1 MMISLY
7 KAKILKM
14 WSGTGLMIVQL
25 LFLQAMNS
33 IRILDDVYDTT
44 VDDAIVK
51 HYTCFTQEGLL

>member
-1 MMISLY
+1 
-7 KAKILKM
+7 
-14 WSGTGLMIVQL
+14 MIVQ

-51 HYTCFTQEGLL
+51 HYTCFTQEELLVTTWC

>member
-1 MMISLY
+1 
-7 KAKILKM
+7 M